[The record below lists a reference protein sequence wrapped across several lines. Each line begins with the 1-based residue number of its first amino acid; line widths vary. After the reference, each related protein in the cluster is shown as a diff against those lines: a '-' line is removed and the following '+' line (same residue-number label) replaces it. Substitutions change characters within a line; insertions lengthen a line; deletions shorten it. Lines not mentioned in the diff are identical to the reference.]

1 MIRIDPKAG
10 EHFIGI
16 ADKDIEVT
24 NHAIERARQR
34 FNIPHKQAEKWIRD
48 NLRKAQYLGI
58 TEEEGGNKARLFGWN
73 RIAIVVDLTE
83 TKVVTVYEKTKST
96 ASVRDAVTAAIQ
108 TELAKMERAIER
120 KETQVERTK
129 ADLYSEIGELMKQ
142 RQRTRS
148 QSKKLA
154 LTAFINA
161 LHEHFNVLD
170 GDIAEVQREQSKLRK
185 GLVAYV

>member
-58 TEEEGGNKARLFGWN
+58 TEDEGGKVTRLFGHN
-73 RIAIVVDLTE
+73 RIAITLDVEKNVVI
-83 TKVVTVYEKTKST
+83 TVYERVKSPD
-96 ASVRDAVTAAIQ
+96 SLRKAVTTAIQ
-108 TELAKMERAIER
+108 TELAKMDRAIER

-142 RQRTRS
+142 RQRTKS